1 MDPLDSMFLPDE
13 VMGQVPTQT
22 DIGNIGLI
30 CDIYIYIYIFK
41 SNIYIYLKAYCK
53 PTALKC

>member
-30 CDIYIYIYIFK
+30 CDIYIYTY
-41 SNIYIYLKAYCK
+41 SRVIYIYIWK
-53 PTALKC
+53 PIVNQRL